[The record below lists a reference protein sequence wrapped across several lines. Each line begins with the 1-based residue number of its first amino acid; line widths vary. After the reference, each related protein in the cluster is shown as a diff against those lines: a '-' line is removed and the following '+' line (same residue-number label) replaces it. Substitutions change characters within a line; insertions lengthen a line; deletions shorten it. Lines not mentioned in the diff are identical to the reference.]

1 MPSVLYFKV
10 KLVTNLLLLITFY
23 AVVNLLVSAT
33 ADFQFCDPF
42 GSGGLKWTRTIGV
55 VMRFASLSQK
65 RSFHFSFVP
74 RNLSDPFGSG
84 GLKWTRTIDLTLIR
98 RVL

>member
-33 ADFQFCDPF
+33 ADLFSPF
-42 GSGGLKWTRTIGV
+42 GVGGLKWTRTIGV